1 MSEREPIHEPALPYI
16 DEEVEAIHA
25 AADRFEHAT
34 APELLEWALDRFHPR
49 MAISAAGGV
58 DGMALIDMAWRIN
71 PEIRVFTLDT
81 GRLPPET
88 YTLFEE
94 IREHY
99 GIAVEFEYP
108 DREAVTQLVST
119 EGPNLMYRSVDL
131 RVACCE
137 IRKVEPLKRKL
148 ATLDAWVAG
157 LRREQWKTRKNIAK
171 VEVDRDHG
179 GIVKLNPMADWKL
192 DEVWDYVR
200 KNEVPYHELFDHGYT
215 SIGCAPCTRPI
226 LPGQSERAG
235 RWWWEE
241 ETDKEC
247 GLHCSVG
254 LLGSKSDSERAGES
268 ASDDRG
274 GVVAMPFGYPVFL
287 ELAGRHA
294 VVIGETAVRE
304 GKVEGLLAAD
314 VGSVTVIAERP
325 AARLES
331 LAALDPR
338 VTVERR
344 TWRPADLDGAFVCV
358 ASSDDPAERAA
369 VAREARDRGV
379 LVNVMDD
386 IPNCDWAAPSIV
398 RRGELVLAIST
409 GGASPALAKKLR
421 LQLSAAFGEEWA
433 EVLAVLRDVRAA
445 TTAVPPRYR
454 RARVEVGLRAGHRGG
469 GDAGPPRPGRRAA
482 GTAGPP
488 AAGGRPDHRADG
500 HRLPGGRRPGRP
512 RGSSRSAAPR
522 CSGAPTSS
530 STTAWRLRR
539 CSIWRRPSA
548 ERIYAGKEPGRPAMP
563 QAEIDAL
570 LGRTRARRSD
580 RGAAEG
586 RRPVRVRPR
595 RRGAARVH
603 RGRRGL

>member
-1 MSEREPIHEPALPYI
+1 
-16 DEEVEAIHA
+16 
-25 AADRFEHAT
+25 
-34 APELLEWALDRFHPR
+34 

-94 IREHY
+94 VREHY

-108 DREAVTQLVST
+108 DRDAVTQLVST

-226 LPGQSERAG
+226 LPGESERAG

-314 VGSVTVIAERP
+314 VGSVTVVAERP

-344 TWRPADLDGAFVCV
+344 AWRPADLDGAFVCV

-421 LQLSAAFGEEWA
+421 LQLSA
-433 EVLAVLRDVRAA
+433 DVRRGMGRGARRPA
-445 TTAVPPRYR
+445 R
-454 RARVEVGLRAGHRGG
+454 RARRRRCRSSPTSANARRG
-469 GDAGPPRPGRRAA
+469 GPPRWTPTEAAALVRAGPGRRAA

-488 AAGGRPDHRADG
+488 AAGGRPDRRADG
-500 HRLPGGRRPGRP
+500 HRLPGRRRPGRP

-530 STTAWRLRR
+530 STTGSRLRR

-548 ERIYAGKEPGRPAMP
+548 ERIYVGKEPGRPAMP
-563 QAEIDAL
+563 QARDRRAA
-570 LGRTRARRSD
+570 GRTRARRSD
-580 RGAAEG
+580 RRAAEG

-595 RRGAARVH
+595 RRGAAGVH